1 MASLSA
7 TADPSTTN
15 DVAAV
20 AVSKL
25 PRLGSAVIVL
35 HDDSVLLGV
44 RNKDP
49 NRGRW
54 VLPGGKVEPF
64 ESIEAAAVREVR
76 EETGLDIAVERQLG
90 AWEIINPPEE
100 HRIIVYSLARPVGG
114 QIRSSSELGDVRFW
128 PKHELVALD
137 LTDTVRGVLDSFV
150 WD

>member
-1 MASLSA
+1 MASL
-7 TADPSTTN
+7 TTTTN
-15 DVAAV
+15 PSSTSDLAPRGA
-20 AVSKL
+20 SKL
-25 PRLGSAVIVL
+25 PRLGSAVIVCSG
-35 HDDSVLLGV
+35 DSVLLGV

-90 AWEIINPPEE
+90 TWEIINPPDE
-100 HRIIVYSLARPVGG
+100 HRIIVYSLGRPVGG
-114 QIRSSSELGDVRFW
+114 KIHSSAELGDVKFW

-137 LTDTVRGVLDSFV
+137 LTDTVRGVLDTFA